1 MNEAEIR
8 SRLIDIEMAL
18 DHQAKQIEDLSDVV
32 IKQGKIIDR
41 PIRQT
46 EAFKDMLQQDIVKP
60 LSEETPPP
68 HY

>member
-18 DHQAKQIEDLSDVV
+18 DHQAKQIEDLSEVV
-32 IKQGKIIDR
+32 IKQGKTIDKLLQQAEVLK
-41 PIRQT
+41 I
-46 EAFKDMLQQDIVKP
+46 FLQQDIVKP
-60 LSEETPPP
+60 LNEETPPP